1 MGLGPSEQEPNDG
14 SFPPTPSETMQS
26 LNSHTLRV
34 CLSLCMCIYMYVHT
48 YIYIY
53 IYTYECVC
61 IYIYM
66 YVCTYVCMYVCM
78 YICILPPVVPLQIS
92 RFTSEG
98 NKLRGRIVLTPII
111 HIPLFADSSTRTTSC
126 KYQIHAVTYHLGPD
140 IYSGHYRTLL
150 FKQGAPCMVTE
161 RQHVSCTRDSSRS

>member
-1 MGLGPSEQEPNDG
+1 
-14 SFPPTPSETMQS
+14 
-26 LNSHTLRV
+26 
-34 CLSLCMCIYMYVHT
+34 MYVHT
-48 YIYIY
+48 YIY

-150 FKQGAPCMVTE
+150 FKQGAPCMVTDDNMFPAPVTAAGLE
-161 RQHVSCTRDSSRS
+161 EAMNNSYLAFYCRCDIV